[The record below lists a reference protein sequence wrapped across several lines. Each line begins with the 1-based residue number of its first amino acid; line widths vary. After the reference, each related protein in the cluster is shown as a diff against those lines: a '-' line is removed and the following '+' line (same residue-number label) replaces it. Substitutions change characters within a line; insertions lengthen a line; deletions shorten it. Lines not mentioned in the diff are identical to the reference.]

1 MTPASGNNASVST
14 GGGQQSLELSG
25 SFQVKVMLELDLKL
39 ILYCHGRTPSEDSVN
54 AHRSSRAPDTD
65 L

>member
-1 MTPASGNNASVST
+1 MTPASGHNVSVST
-14 GGGQQSLELSG
+14 WGGQQSSELSG

-39 ILYCHGRTPSEDSVN
+39 IPYCHGHTPSEDLVN
-54 AHRSSRAPDTD
+54 EYRSSRAPDTD